1 MTYKMSQENP
11 LAILENYER
20 KRTEIVKEYYMKI
33 DQIIKEFL
41 KTQKILEV
49 EIENVRDEY
58 LEKAKKAERLAEI
71 ASKFYERAQ
80 RMTNRLL
87 N

>member
-1 MTYKMSQENP
+1 MSQENP

-20 KRTEIVKEYYMKI
+20 KRMEIVKEYYAKI
-33 DQIIKEFL
+33 DEVIKEFL
-41 KTQKILEV
+41 ETQKLLEV

-58 LEKAKKAERLAEI
+58 LEKAKKAEKLAEI

-80 RMTNRLL
+80 RMTNRIL